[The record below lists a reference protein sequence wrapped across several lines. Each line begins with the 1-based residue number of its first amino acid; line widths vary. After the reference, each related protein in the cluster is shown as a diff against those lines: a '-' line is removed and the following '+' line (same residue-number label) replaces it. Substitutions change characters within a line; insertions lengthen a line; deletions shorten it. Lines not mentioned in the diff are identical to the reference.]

1 MLLLGG
7 AESTRK
13 SKHMQGHVA
22 IAAPKEGRRRPIIR
36 SKRACSGSNRR
47 TVSTSPLPCRPRRAA
62 FPFWH
67 EPVFHEIPRAAGPPP
82 ADHEKTMGCP
92 AEQRWRN
99 QIGRIARLRHI
110 GWTGRR
116 PVPRAL
122 QAADTSWWDRRFRLS
137 FRIPVPSATGC

>member
-67 EPVFHEIPRAAGPPP
+67 EPVFHEIPRAAGPI
-82 ADHEKTMGCP
+82 
-92 AEQRWRN
+92 Q
-99 QIGRIARLRHI
+99 
-110 GWTGRR
+110 
-116 PVPRAL
+116 
-122 QAADTSWWDRRFRLS
+122 QATKNDRLS
-137 FRIPVPSATGC
+137 HDCPGRQATQNDR

>member
-67 EPVFHEIPRAAGPPP
+67 EPVFHEIPRAAGPIQQTTKN
-82 ADHEKTMGCP
+82 D
-92 AEQRWRN
+92 
-99 QIGRIARLRHI
+99 
-110 GWTGRR
+110 
-116 PVPRAL
+116 
-122 QAADTSWWDRRFRLS
+122 RLS
-137 FRIPVPSATGC
+137 HEFSCFFMNFRGPQALTNRRQKAIVCPTSAIAKNVETPGHRSG